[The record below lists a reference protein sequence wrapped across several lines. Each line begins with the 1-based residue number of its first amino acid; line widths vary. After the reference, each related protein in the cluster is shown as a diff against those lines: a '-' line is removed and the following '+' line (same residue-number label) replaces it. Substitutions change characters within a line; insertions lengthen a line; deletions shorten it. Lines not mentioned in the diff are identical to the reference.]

1 MTPRSLAAAAGLAL
15 VIALG
20 GAGSVAACSMIFPP
34 TDEVLAEADLIF
46 EGEVT
51 AVDGAR
57 LTIGVTEVYR
67 GNMSVGSN
75 ELGSD
80 EPASACA
87 VNVQSGQTII
97 VATDSLAEPSLA
109 GVWWVLDDG
118 TLGTLAPEPPAA
130 TADAFRAT
138 LRGLPDTRAMR
149 PSSDAI
155 RIGLVLLAA
164 ALALTASRAR
174 NHGQER

>member
-1 MTPRSLAAAAGLAL
+1 MTPRGMAVAAGLAL

-20 GAGSVAACSMIFPP
+20 GAQSVAACSMIFPP
-34 TDEVLAEADLIF
+34 THEVLVEADLIF
-46 EGEVT
+46 EGEVS

-57 LTIGVTEVYR
+57 LTIEVTEVYR
-67 GNMSVGSN
+67 GDISIGSN
-75 ELGSD
+75 ALGSNG
-80 EPASACA
+80 AGSAC
-87 VNVQSGQTII
+87 VLNVQPGQTII

-130 TADAFRAT
+130 TADAFRAA

-155 RIGLVLLAA
+155 PIGLVLLAA
-164 ALALTASRAR
+164 ALGLTASRAR

>member
-1 MTPRSLAAAAGLAL
+1 MTPKTLAAAAALAP

-20 GAGSVAACSMIFPP
+20 GAGSVAACSMVFPP
-34 TDEVLAEADLIF
+34 TGEVLAEADLIF

-51 AVDGAR
+51 AVDAAQ
-57 LTIGVTEVYR
+57 LTIDVTEVYR
-67 GNMSVGSN
+67 GNMSIGSN

-87 VNVQSGQTII
+87 LIVQPGQAII
-97 VATDSLAEPSLA
+97 VATDSLAQPSLA

-130 TADAFRAT
+130 TADEFRAT
-138 LRGLPDTRAMR
+138 LRGLPDTRAVR
-149 PSSDAI
+149 PTSGATA
-155 RIGLVLLAA
+155 IGLVLLAV
-164 ALALTASRAR
+164 ALGLTAARAR
-174 NHGQER
+174 NLSQER

>member
-1 MTPRSLAAAAGLAL
+1 MTPRGMAAAAGLGL

-20 GAGSVAACSMIFPP
+20 GARSVSACSMIFPP
-34 TDEVLAEADLIF
+34 THEVLAEADLIF

-57 LTIGVTEVYR
+57 LTIEVTEVYR
-67 GNMSVGSN
+67 GDISIGSD
-75 ELGSD
+75 ELGSN

-87 VNVQSGQTII
+87 INVQPGQTII
-97 VATDSLAEPSLA
+97 VATDSLTALSMP
-109 GVWWVLDDG
+109 GVWWALDDG

-138 LRGLPDTRAMR
+138 LRGLPDTRMAP
-149 PSSDAI
+149 PSGEVTI
-155 RIGLVLLAA
+155 IGLILLMSAA
-164 ALALTASRAR
+164 GLAVGRSSVSTRKR
-174 NHGQER
+174 